1 MSAIFSLLPSWV
13 KELLL
18 AILAVL
24 LFLFSGWLY
33 GQHKY
38 RQGEQ
43 AVHIAQVTLE
53 NKIDLSS
60 KVITADS
67 VADLRPKI
75 QYIQGATITIEKE
88 VTRYVTQQDDSK
100 CPIPNGFVGLWNSTN
115 KMQLPDDSAGV
126 PRGTSDVVLSDVA
139 AQHTRE
145 AEICH
150 TNEETLRSI
159 QGWLVKQK
167 ALYDNTR

>member
-18 AILAVL
+18 VLLAIL

-43 AVHIAQVTLE
+43 SVRIAQVTLE

-67 VADLRPKI
+67 VADLKPKI

-100 CPIPNGFVGLWNSTN
+100 CPIPNGFVGLWNSAN
-115 KMQLPDDSAGV
+115 QMQLPNDSSGI
-126 PRGTSDVVLSDVA
+126 PTGTSNVVLSDVA
-139 AQHTRE
+139 TQHTRE
-145 AEICH
+145 AGICH
-150 TNEETLRSI
+150 ASEETLRSI
-159 QGWLVKQK
+159 QGWLVKQRD
-167 ALYDNTR
+167 LYDKTR